1 MWVCPAGILQ
11 IPRVCGSHQ
20 RAPESEHSSCVQQ
33 TSSKASASASSK
45 MWNHVFQLDLL
56 PAWTYS
62 LASGSLPDS
71 SMYMFQVSYHEAYM
85 AFNVLQAS
93 DIIIKSTRQEENEN
107 GRRVTPAQIAQM
119 QWFKTVINYN
129 DHKIQTLDCHKS
141 SG

>member
-1 MWVCPAGILQ
+1 
-11 IPRVCGSHQ
+11 
-20 RAPESEHSSCVQQ
+20 
-33 TSSKASASASSK
+33 
-45 MWNHVFQLDLL
+45 
-56 PAWTYS
+56 
-62 LASGSLPDS
+62 
-71 SMYMFQVSYHEAYM
+71 M